1 MNIGLSDED
10 ILSRLSNLEDSFV
23 ERKTEGD
30 SADWLKTVV
39 AFANSVPIGFPA
51 ILLIGVRN
59 DGTVQGL
66 ENPDSVQR
74 SLSQKVAQ
82 SYPIPYYM
90 TRVLEGNGRRF
101 LAVVVPGSEYRP
113 HFAGPAF
120 VRDGS
125 QTIRASEEQFAR
137 LIAQRSSAAYEI
149 LKWRGKTVSVWHP
162 STALGTY
169 HPAKGYN
176 AEGIVSECNQFWVTL
191 GGSAFG
197 STVSFGLEAFDIG
210 YDHKNNRLELR
221 FKAPFG

>member
-30 SADWLKTVV
+30 SGDWLKTVV

-51 ILLIGVRN
+51 ILFIGVRN

-66 ENPDSVQR
+66 ENPDSVQK
-74 SLSQKVAQ
+74 SLSQKIAQ
-82 SYPIPYYM
+82 SYPIPYCL
-90 TRVLEGNGRRF
+90 TKVLEKNGRRF

-137 LIAQRSSAAYEI
+137 LMAQRSSAEYEI
-149 LKWRGKTVSVWHP
+149 LKWRGKTISVWHP
-162 STALGTY
+162 SRVGGTY
-169 HPAKGYN
+169 HPTTGYN
-176 AEGIVSECNQFWVTL
+176 ADGIVSECNQFWVTL

-210 YDHKNNRLELR
+210 FDHKNNRLELR